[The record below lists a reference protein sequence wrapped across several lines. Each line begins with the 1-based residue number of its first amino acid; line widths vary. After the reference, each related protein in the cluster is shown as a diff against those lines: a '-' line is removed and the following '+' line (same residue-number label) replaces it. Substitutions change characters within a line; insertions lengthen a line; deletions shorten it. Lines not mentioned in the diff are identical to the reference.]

1 MVGAGLDLFD
11 RQVSFH
17 GQNPQSVTFDGS
29 LQSQKIFEFWPGV
42 SDHYTINAALGRK
55 LKIGIVQRGKY

>member
-1 MVGAGLDLFD
+1 VDQVFHCCQFIAIVVGAGLDLFD

-29 LQSQKIFEFWPGV
+29 LQSQKVF
-42 SDHYTINAALGRK
+42 
-55 LKIGIVQRGKY
+55 